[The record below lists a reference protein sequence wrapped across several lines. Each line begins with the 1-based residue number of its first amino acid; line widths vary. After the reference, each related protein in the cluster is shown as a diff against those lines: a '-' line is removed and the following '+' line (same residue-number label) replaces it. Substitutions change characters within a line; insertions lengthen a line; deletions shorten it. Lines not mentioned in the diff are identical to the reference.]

1 MRSETEQLSPLM
13 DLKLNFVD
21 RQRLKMIED
30 KILDLLIIFE
40 SLKNTV
46 SQLQKQC
53 RAHCLQDRCLDC
65 ACSMIIDELGE
76 QIHEVE
82 VNMKKTEIL
91 YKRAQGTA
99 KLV

>member
-1 MRSETEQLSPLM
+1 
-13 DLKLNFVD
+13 
-21 RQRLKMIED
+21 
-30 KILDLLIIFE
+30 
-40 SLKNTV
+40 
-46 SQLQKQC
+46 
-53 RAHCLQDRCLDC
+53 
-65 ACSMIIDELGE
+65 MIIDELGE